1 MFAGPPPGMSK
12 CLCPLQGGTLN
23 FFECTGRNQTRL
35 RWALTFYSVRR
46 RSQVRETNLLV
57 DFITVLK
64 GIAGSAKGR
73 THASISST
81 GAVTGCIVQNVWRVK
96 QIEHDNMSDQ
106 AQHRK

>member
-1 MFAGPPPGMSK
+1 MSK
-12 CLCPLQGGTLN
+12 CLCPLQGGPLK

-46 RSQVRETNLLV
+46 RSQVRETNLFV